1 MLRGE
6 RYANILLVRDNPYL
20 TDISENFRNS
30 LEKIELID
38 SD

>member
-1 MLRGE
+1 MLLKKM
-6 RYANILLVRDNPYL
+6 YANILLVRDNPYL
-20 TDISENFRNS
+20 TDISENFMNS